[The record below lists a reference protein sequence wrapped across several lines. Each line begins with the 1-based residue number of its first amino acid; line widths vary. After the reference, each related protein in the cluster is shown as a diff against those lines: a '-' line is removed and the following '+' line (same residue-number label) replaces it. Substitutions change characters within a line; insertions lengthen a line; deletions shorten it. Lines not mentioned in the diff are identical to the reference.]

1 MINNA
6 NFTIQINKDINSII
20 REMMNLIEKHKNQA
34 KETLILNLEELNS
47 YIENSLNKLTEVIN
61 NKAIM
66 EATITEEN
74 NTLDT
79 IIEINEKMERILEI

>member
-1 MINNA
+1 
-6 NFTIQINKDINSII
+6 
-20 REMMNLIEKHKNQA
+20 MNLIEKHKNQA
-34 KETLILNLEELNS
+34 KETLILNLEELNN